1 MAIIQNI
8 KSVDALLLCSILTVC
23 LIIVSCSFDVRMYSR
38 RKAART
44 SERANERTSERAKDG
59 DELYR
64 EPIRALWPWAAS
76 ERNIYLAVSARSVCR
91 GSSSQPTFPCSF
103 VRSLVRSL
111 VGSFGKSLA
120 NLQAFQRSIF
130 IYFYVESSWKLHR
143 VKADL
148 WIFLKTNETKHSLYL
163 DDVIKLCY

>member
-1 MAIIQNI
+1 MLYSHCIYA
-8 KSVDALLLCSILTVC
+8 

-44 SERANERTSERAKDG
+44 SERANERTSER
-59 DELYR
+59 R
-64 EPIRALWPWAAS
+64 RRALSWANPS
-76 ERNIYLAVSARSVCR
+76 SVTLSRFREKYIFSCERAECVSRLEF
-91 GSSSQPTFPCSF
+91 PTYVPLL
-103 VRSLVRSL
+103 VRSLVRLL

-148 WIFLKTNETKHSLYL
+148 WISLKTNETKHSLY
-163 DDVIKLCY
+163 DGRF